1 MSLNQGFL
9 EKTFKLSANKTDAK
23 TEVIGGLT
31 TFMTMAYILAVN
43 PLILSSAGMDFNA
56 VFTATALSS
65 AVATLLMAFLANYP
79 FALAPGMGLN
89 AFFAFTVV
97 QRMGYSWQFALTA
110 VLIEGL
116 LFILL
121 SVVGV
126 REAIFNSIPQNL
138 KKGVSVGI
146 GLFIAFIGLSNAGII
161 NSEGDVLLQL
171 GNITQGAPLLALI
184 GVVITGILLAFKVKG
199 ALLFGII
206 ATTVIGIP
214 MGVTSAPTG
223 IASLPPSLAPTFMKL
238 DFSQVLSWDMAVVVI
253 SFIFVDLFDTL
264 GTLIGVA
271 SKTDMLDEEGQLPR
285 GKQALLADAI
295 GTTFGAVTGTSTVTT
310 YVESSSG
317 VAEGART
324 GLASVVTAIC
334 FFLALFFSPIIA
346 IIPSAATAPALILV
360 GLFMLSPILEID
372 LTDYTESIPVFLTLL
387 MMPAA
392 QSIADGIAF
401 GMISYVLLKLFSG
414 RYKEIS
420 ITMYILTL
428 IFALKYVFL

>member
-253 SFIFVDLFDTL
+253 SFLFVDLFDTL

>member
-206 ATTVIGIP
+206 ATTIIGIP

-253 SFIFVDLFDTL
+253 SFLFVDLFDTL

>member
-223 IASLPPSLAPTFMKL
+223 IASLPPSLAPTFMKF

>member
-161 NSEGDVLLQL
+161 NSDGDVLLQL
-171 GNITQGAPLLALI
+171 GDITQGAPLLALI

>member
-9 EKTFKLSANKTDAK
+9 ERTFKLSANKTDVK

-43 PLILSSAGMDFNA
+43 PLILSASGMDFSA
-56 VFTATALSS
+56 VFTATALSA
-65 AVATLLMAFLANYP
+65 AVATLLMAFMANYP

-116 LFILL
+116 IFILL

-161 NSEGDVLLQL
+161 NSDGDTLLQL

-184 GVVITGILLAFKVKG
+184 GIVITGVLLAFKVKG

-206 ATTVIGIP
+206 ATTIIGLP
-214 MGVTSAPTG
+214 MGVTPTPEG
-223 IASLPPSLAPTFMKL
+223 FASLPPSLAPTFFKF
-238 DFSQVLSWDMAVVVI
+238 DFTQILTWDMAVIVI
-253 SFIFVDLFDTL
+253 SFLFVDLFDTL

-271 SKTDMLDEEGQLPR
+271 SKTDMLDEQGQLPKGR
-285 GKQALLADAI
+285 QALLADAI
-295 GTTFGAVTGTSTVTT
+295 GTTFGAISGTSTVTT

-334 FFLALFFSPIIA
+334 FLLALFFAPIIA
-346 IIPSAATAPALILV
+346 IVPAAATAPALVLV

-372 LTDYTESIPVFLTLL
+372 LAEYTESIPVFLTLI
-387 MMPAA
+387 MMPAS

-401 GMISYVLLKLFSG
+401 GMISYVLLKLFTG
-414 RYKEIS
+414 RYKDIS
-420 ITMYILTL
+420 IMMYILTL
-428 IFALKYVFL
+428 LFALKYIFL

>member
-9 EKTFKLSANKTDAK
+9 ERTFKLSANKTDVK

-43 PLILSSAGMDFNA
+43 PLILSASGMDFSA
-56 VFTATALSS
+56 VFTATALSA
-65 AVATLLMAFLANYP
+65 AVATLLMAFMANYP

-116 LFILL
+116 IFILL

-161 NSEGDVLLQL
+161 NSDGDTLLQL

-184 GVVITGILLAFKVKG
+184 GIVITGVLLAFKVKG

-206 ATTVIGIP
+206 ATTIIGLP
-214 MGVTSAPTG
+214 MGVTPTPEG
-223 IASLPPSLAPTFMKL
+223 FASLPPSLAPTFFKF
-238 DFSQVLSWDMAVVVI
+238 DFTQILTWDMAVIVI
-253 SFIFVDLFDTL
+253 SFLFVDLFDTL

-271 SKTDMLDEEGQLPR
+271 SKTDMLDEQGQLPKGR
-285 GKQALLADAI
+285 QALLADAI
-295 GTTFGAVTGTSTVTT
+295 GTTFGAISGTSTVTT

-334 FFLALFFSPIIA
+334 FLLALFFAPIIA
-346 IIPSAATAPALILV
+346 IVPAAATAPALVLV

-372 LTDYTESIPVFLTLL
+372 LADYTESIPVFLTLI
-387 MMPAA
+387 MMPAS

-401 GMISYVLLKLFSG
+401 GMISYVLLKLFTG
-414 RYKEIS
+414 RYKDIS
-420 ITMYILTL
+420 IMMYILTL
-428 IFALKYVFL
+428 LFALKYIFL